1 MGVLERFV
9 SNVLGVLQKTLR
21 YVLCFRCID
30 YSGCNKLT
38 FYLFDLY
45 PQVKRN
51 QLDQHLMGATQSHL
65 ELACRKISK
74 QNKKIHNQNEDM
86 ENIKAE
92 MQNIEAELESVKA
105 HQYSNVCVSKIS
117 NFEQSL
123 QEVKDGVRERIVSDQ
138 FYTAPQGYRLGESD
152 AILPWPCTKKVIFT
166 VIDQQENVVDREN
179 ISKSMILPK
188 EDPTVSGRPTCSND
202 GCGFDLASHKKLG
215 TRKYVVDDTL
225 FLRVEISD

>member
-1 MGVLERFV
+1 MFFV
-9 SNVLGVLQKTLR
+9 SDVSTTQVVINSLFIYLICTHRSNEISLINILWALRRAIWSLLAERSVSKTKR
-21 YVLCFRCID
+21 YIT
-30 YSGCNKLT
+30 K
-38 FYLFDLY
+38 
-45 PQVKRN
+45 
-51 QLDQHLMGATQSHL
+51 A
-65 ELACRKISK
+65 KI
-74 QNKKIHNQNEDM
+74 M

-117 NFEQSL
+117 NFQQSL
-123 QEVKDGVRERIVSDQ
+123 QEAKDGVRERIVSDQ